1 MGTWTKP
8 QNGKIRPTAILDPSG
23 RIVLTKERNWE
34 QFQHEIPEGGDP
46 MLTLITEPNKVET
59 MTLKTQL
66 WFTSVEYEEI
76 ELATNLG
83 WSRALKENRAQGGTM
98 CAPLL
103 IQDRKIWWGIK
114 DFGPLVELFKQVQ
127 MEAASKKAAK

>member
-1 MGTWTKP
+1 
-8 QNGKIRPTAILDPSG
+8 
-23 RIVLTKERNWE
+23 
-34 QFQHEIPEGGDP
+34 
-46 MLTLITEPNKVET
+46 

-76 ELATNLG
+76 ELATNLGSILQPWLPSG